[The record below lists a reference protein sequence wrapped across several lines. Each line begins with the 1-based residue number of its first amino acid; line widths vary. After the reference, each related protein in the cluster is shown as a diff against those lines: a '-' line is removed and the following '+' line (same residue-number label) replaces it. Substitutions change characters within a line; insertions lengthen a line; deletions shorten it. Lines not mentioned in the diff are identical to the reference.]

1 MISTSLLVKL
11 VIKCNSKPLLF
22 RYQVAVIKYYA
33 TLAEIRI
40 ERFPTFFS
48 ALKFDDSTC
57 LNSLVATILLYHPY
71 ILHLRKKYLCNL

>member
-1 MISTSLLVKL
+1 MISTSLSVKL
-11 VIKCNSKPLLF
+11 LIKCNSKPLLF

-33 TLAEIRI
+33 TLAEIQI

-57 LNSLVATILLYHPY
+57 LNSLVATILVYNSY
-71 ILHLRKKYLCNL
+71 VLHLRKKHLCSL